1 MNGAAK
7 LVLAANAG
15 MKMKIAREVDAAD
28 VYIDL
33 DRKEAKAQWDQIK
46 VDYPDGFDAV
56 IEATGVE
63 SIANDAIVR
72 LIIVSSLYI
81 VD

>member
-1 MNGAAK
+1 
-7 LVLAANAG
+7 

-33 DRKEAKAQWDQIK
+33 DRKDAQKQWDQIK

-72 LIIVSSLYI
+72 FSLSSRPMR
-81 VD
+81 